1 MVPITFV
8 PEGQGFEVTK
18 ANAVWSLP
26 FAGTTVMTP
35 TWGAFC
41 VVMAAGV
48 TGDVGDPDDVAASA
62 G

>member
-26 FAGTTVMTP
+26 FAGTTVMMP
-35 TWGAFC
+35 TWGA
-41 VVMAAGV
+41 
-48 TGDVGDPDDVAASA
+48 VGDPDDVAASA